1 MTDWWKRAA
10 PALLF
15 DPAVDLGN
23 ESQPE
28 YQFELVEVECAFGY
42 LRAAG
47 ASRIR
52 LDSYIL
58 RRVSFMWVYVKK
70 PSPLAPANA

>member
-15 DPAVDLGN
+15 DPAVDLGK
-23 ESQPE
+23 SQAE
-28 YQFELVEVECAFGY
+28 YQLELVEVECAFGY
-42 LRAAG
+42 FGSAG

-52 LDSYIL
+52 RAS
-58 RRVSFMWVYVKK
+58 
-70 PSPLAPANA
+70 